1 MNLKAMKPR
10 LLLTGH
16 DGIMDRDIEGAFDRV
31 IEAFFL
37 REDRIREGLE
47 KGRSR
52 DAMVKDGIYF
62 RGKEK
67 AKGPLKGF
75 LFDWDAVMFDLHVG
89 VLGKGGLDA
98 FFPGRGWK
106 SKLG

>member
-1 MNLKAMKPR
+1 MASFAK
-10 LLLTGH
+10 
-16 DGIMDRDIEGAFDRV
+16 DIEGIFDRS

-52 DAMVKDGIYF
+52 DSIVEDGIYF
-62 RGKEK
+62 KNKEK

-75 LFDWDAVMFDLHVG
+75 LVDWDAVMFDLHIG
-89 VLGKGGLDA
+89 VLNEGGLDF
-98 FFPGRGWK
+98 FFPGTGRK
-106 SKLG
+106 SRFRPND